1 MASSEEAEVGI
12 NRRRL
17 KLCVH
22 WAHKEVAEVIIIT
35 QDFGLENDK
44 ILKESN
50 NYYKLSLAYR
60 AYLK

>member
-1 MASSEEAEVGI
+1 MASPEEAEVGI
-12 NRRRL
+12 NNRPRL

-22 WAHKEVAEVIIIT
+22 WAHREVAEVIIVT

-50 NYYKLSLAYR
+50 IIS
-60 AYLK
+60 